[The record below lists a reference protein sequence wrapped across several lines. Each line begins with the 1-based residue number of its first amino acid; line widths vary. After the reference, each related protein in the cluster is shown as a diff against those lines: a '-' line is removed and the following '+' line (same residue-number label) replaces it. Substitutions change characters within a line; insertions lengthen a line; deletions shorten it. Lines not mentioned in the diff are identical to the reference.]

1 MPKLV
6 FNFYEMDPW
15 SQNYKLF
22 WDVISISSNKMGQK
36 QQQRFPFVCLNW
48 QVDPQMSMDDQL

>member
-1 MPKLV
+1 MPKLL

-36 QQQRFPFVCLNW
+36 QQQHFPFVCLNW
-48 QVDPQMSMDDQL
+48 QVDP